1 VRPLTLITITATL
14 AAGVLAGCSDR
25 SVQLVDDPDYEA
37 VNVRAGR
44 GAPAGV
50 GDQITAS
57 YTVTRPD
64 GRVIIDL
71 TGSKSHT
78 WTIGDQ
84 TVLLGVDEVVRGMRP
99 GGVRRVTLPPALHF
113 GEQGYADG
121 LVPPDTDLTFEIT
134 LLSVR

>member
-1 VRPLTLITITATL
+1 VRSALLILTAL
-14 AAGVLAGCSDR
+14 AALAGCSDR
-25 SVQLVDDPDYEA
+25 SVQLMDDPDFEA
-37 VNVRAGR
+37 VDVREGR

-64 GRVIIDL
+64 GTVIIDL
-71 TGSKSHT
+71 TGADTHT

-84 TVLLGVDEVVRGMRP
+84 TVVLGVDEAVRGMRP
-99 GGVRRVTLPPALHF
+99 GGVRRVVLPPALHF
-113 GEQGYADG
+113 GESGYADG

-134 LLSVR
+134 LHAVR